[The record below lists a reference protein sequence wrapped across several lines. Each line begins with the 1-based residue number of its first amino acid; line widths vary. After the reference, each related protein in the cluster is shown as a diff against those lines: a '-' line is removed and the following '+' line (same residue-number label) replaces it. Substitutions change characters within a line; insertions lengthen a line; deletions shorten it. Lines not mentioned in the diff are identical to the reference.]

1 MEQANEIV
9 QLRNDINKLKEI
21 VERLAI
27 MLNKKLM
34 RELYEEAENI
44 ENGNYLTEEEFSK
57 KHKIIIH

>member
-44 ENGNYLTEEEFSK
+44 ENGNYLTEE
-57 KHKIIIH
+57 